1 MASSKKS
8 IIEAPA
14 LARNLGGGDVSHGK
28 KEMELTGDIDLDRA
42 RDHVLHDNA
51 FGVAAD
57 GAGGKLGGGDVS
69 AGKKEMVLT
78 GDIDLDRARDHV
90 LHGTMHGRGDRGF
103 REAEVEDEH
112 PKPAGGDV
120 SGGKKEMQYTGAQ
133 DLDRAREYILSA
145 KP

>member
-14 LARNLGGGDVSHGK
+14 LARAPAGGDVSHGK
-28 KEMELTGDIDLDRA
+28 KEMERTGDYDLDRA

-51 FGVAAD
+51 FGVATERIRGEPA
-57 GAGGKLGGGDVS
+57 GGDVS
-69 AGKKEMVLT
+69 HGKKDMELT
-78 GDIDLDRARDHV
+78 GDIDLDRNRDHV

-103 REAEVEDEH
+103 REAEVEEEH

-120 SGGKKEMQYTGAQ
+120 SGGKKEMQHIWS
-133 DLDRAREYILSA
+133 AR
-145 KP
+145 P